1 MIKNPL
7 EQFIPSLKE
16 RVFLLNHN
24 KDVPLT
30 RIFSRSVLAGFLIGV
45 ADYIYINSQ
54 DRIVAAFLFPLAL
67 ICIIKS
73 GAYLYTGKIGSVKKS
88 PESIA
93 DMLMILIGN
102 MIGLMI
108 LLFVPPTEVFET
120 FVISK
125 MAVDP
130 QNVIIKGFF
139 CGVLMYLAVSY
150 TDGGKNFLV
159 TILCVAAFLIGGCEH
174 SIADLGYIYL
184 SKIATLEAFVFFIYV
199 LVGNTIG
206 AITMRFLISLPE
218 VEIEY
223 T

>member
-1 MIKNPL
+1 MNRSDFMDKL
-7 EQFIPSLKE
+7 IP
-16 RVFLLNHN
+16 RG
-24 KDVPLT
+24 
-30 RIFSRSVLAGFLIGV
+30 VLAGVLIAT
-45 ADYIYINSQ
+45 ADFIYINAS
-54 DRIVAAFLFPLAL
+54 DRTVAAFLFPLAL

-93 DMLMILIGN
+93 DMIMILIGN

-108 LLFVPPTEVFET
+108 LLFVPPKEAFET

-130 QNVIIKGFF
+130 YNVVIKGFF

-184 SKIATLEAFVFFIYV
+184 SRIRIDTPEVFKFFLCV
-199 LVGNTIG
+199 LAGNTIG
-206 AITMRFLISLPE
+206 SITTRFLISLPE
-218 VEIEY
+218 IEY

>member
-1 MIKNPL
+1 M
-7 EQFIPSLKE
+7 
-16 RVFLLNHN
+16 N

-93 DMLMILIGN
+93 DMIMILIGN

-108 LLFVPPTEVFET
+108 LLFVPPTEAFET

-184 SKIATLEAFVFFIYV
+184 SKIATLEAFVFFIHV

-206 AITMRFLISLPE
+206 SITTRFLVSLPE

>member
-1 MIKNPL
+1 MN
-7 EQFIPSLKE
+7 E
-16 RVFLLNHN
+16 
-24 KDVPLT
+24 DVPLT

-93 DMLMILIGN
+93 DMIMILIGN
-102 MIGLMI
+102 AIGLMI
-108 LLFVPPTEVFET
+108 LLFVPPTDVFET

-130 QNVIIKGFF
+130 QNVVLKGFF

-184 SKIATLEAFVFFIYV
+184 SRARIDTPEVFKFFIHV

-206 AITMRFLISLPE
+206 SLTTRFLISLPE
-218 VEIEY
+218 VEIEW